1 MIKIKNDKK
10 SIIKLIFIYILLI
23 RISCEPSECER
34 ENPIK
39 NGTQCLSIYCS
50 ESQFESGECIK
61 ANNIIKTQWL
71 NNIILVGE
79 RDFRY
84 INFGTSKNGT
94 IFLYTTPN
102 PFSRK
107 RIIFGINSNGKPV
120 FKDSNNNNINI
131 YQKNISGNNFNQ
143 TESISGI
150 IKIDGDNKERE
161 YFILIGKNEYSTEI
175 FALDDYKN
183 EIKIIS
189 YKDIVK
195 YFTEIFFGNIIH
207 LIENNKHYY
216 IIGLIIN
223 NYNTYQFYLSK
234 FNLYFDSNRS
244 NIYCNI
250 TQTSENFTTVD
261 SKISNCYLSN
271 TSIIICIY
279 ISNNSY
285 FEIFFDTNLKSQK
298 EIDLLVEYNSNYP
311 FFKFFHFKDDLDI
324 LFHYQSIN
332 YTNYSTIQIIENKI
346 IESNISTNINKTI
359 ILNKYVFHFNLMLTD
374 IIKIRDNLI
383 CLISTKI
390 SKEEL
395 IIVLINFYNGIE
407 YNVRY
412 YLIDMF
418 KLYNHKFLSEMKLHL
433 YNNNIAFGFSFCR
446 NLKCDGDEDEHYSS
460 IIFFSY
466 PNSTDFNLDIIS
478 YLNKMDN
485 NNIIINLFD
494 FVNIDNNIFGFIIDG
509 IKIYSIDN
517 CGINYVSNKTNK
529 EINENYYLLKEENL
543 QLNFSKN
550 KYQIQTCS
558 IIFIPIITEPD
569 FNEYN
574 KYPNFILKNQMKMNR
589 RILQK
594 LYMREN
600 MGISVFQLI
609 KNYKQIVKKKIIIV
623 IYVYKEIKAIVLYV
637 NINIILLII

>member
-1 MIKIKNDKK
+1 
-10 SIIKLIFIYILLI
+10 
-23 RISCEPSECER
+23 
-34 ENPIK
+34 
-39 NGTQCLSIYCS
+39 
-50 ESQFESGECIK
+50 
-61 ANNIIKTQWL
+61 
-71 NNIILVGE
+71 
-79 RDFRY
+79 
-84 INFGTSKNGT
+84 
-94 IFLYTTPN
+94 
-102 PFSRK
+102 
-107 RIIFGINSNGKPV
+107 
-120 FKDSNNNNINI
+120 
-131 YQKNISGNNFNQ
+131 
-143 TESISGI
+143 
-150 IKIDGDNKERE
+150 
-161 YFILIGKNEYSTEI
+161 
-175 FALDDYKN
+175 
-183 EIKIIS
+183 
-189 YKDIVK
+189 
-195 YFTEIFFGNIIH
+195 
-207 LIENNKHYY
+207 
-216 IIGLIIN
+216 
-223 NYNTYQFYLSK
+223 
-234 FNLYFDSNRS
+234 
-244 NIYCNI
+244 
-250 TQTSENFTTVD
+250 
-261 SKISNCYLSN
+261 
-271 TSIIICIY
+271 
-279 ISNNSY
+279 
-285 FEIFFDTNLKSQK
+285 
-298 EIDLLVEYNSNYP
+298 
-311 FFKFFHFKDDLDI
+311 
-324 LFHYQSIN
+324 
-332 YTNYSTIQIIENKI
+332 
-346 IESNISTNINKTI
+346 
-359 ILNKYVFHFNLMLTD
+359 MLTD

-383 CLISTKI
+383 CLTSTKLD
-390 SKEEL
+390 KETL
-395 IIVLINFYNGIE
+395 IIVLINFYNGME

-433 YNNNIAFGFSFCR
+433 YNNNIAFGFSFCY
-446 NLKCDGDEDEHYSS
+446 NSKCDGDEDEHYSS

-494 FVNIDNNIFGFIIDG
+494 YVNIDNNIFGFIIDG

-600 MGISVFQLI
+600 MGISIFQLV
-609 KNYKQIVKKKIIIV
+609 KNYKQIVKKKKIIIV